1 MKYCEICAGAN
12 DDGALECKYCHTKFS
27 LVSDASSSVVLRKG
41 SENNFETNFESNS
54 NKYNQYDDSTQNSMP
69 ISDSYTNSLSTGLLI
84 FWCIVFGLVPSF
96 GMVMTSIVWAKEG
109 NRNLFIM
116 RLVTCI
122 CMFVPS
128 VLLLLLLCLLSFI

>member
-1 MKYCEICAGAN
+1 MKYCETCAGAN
-12 DDGALECKYCHTKFS
+12 DDNALECKYCHTKFS
-27 LVSDASSSVVLRKG
+27 LSGVDSSVVLNKRVEEN
-41 SENNFETNFESNS
+41 SENI
-54 NKYNQYDDSTQNSMP
+54 YNPPLDTTQDN
-69 ISDSYTNSLSTGLLI
+69 ISFVDSYTNSLSTGLLV
-84 FWCIVFGLVPSF
+84 FWCIVFGLIPLF